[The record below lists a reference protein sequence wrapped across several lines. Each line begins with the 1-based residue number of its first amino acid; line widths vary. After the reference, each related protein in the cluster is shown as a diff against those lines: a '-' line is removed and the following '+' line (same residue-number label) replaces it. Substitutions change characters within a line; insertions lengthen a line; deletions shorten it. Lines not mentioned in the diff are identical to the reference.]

1 MNEVIYVIKNYLG
14 GSRFL
19 EQNRGTITQTVGC
32 IFNNQR
38 FDFKIYKNF

>member
-1 MNEVIYVIKNYLG
+1 MKFINVIKNYF

-19 EQNRGTITQTVGC
+19 EQNRGTITQTDGC
-32 IFNNQR
+32 NNQR